1 MVPLGYLVLIVVVAF
16 THPLLPQWRWLLVH
30 LLLLGAVT
38 NAIVVWS
45 NHFAIAVL
53 RAPAPANRR
62 GEAVRLATLNAG
74 IVGVLA
80 GGSGEGGWRWV
91 AVAGSVVVFA
101 AVLAHLIVLAMRLR
115 RTLPA
120 PFVVTVHYYL
130 AAATALLAGIPAGA
144 VMLVSGHSPR
154 VLLFHVHVNVL
165 GWVTLTVL
173 GTVLTLWPTVLRT
186 RMASGAVRA
195 ANIALPMAVTG
206 LVALSIGVLAWWPLL
221 AAAGVALFFAAVVV
235 TAVPAVM
242 AARRRAPQSFAAW
255 SIAAATGWLLVGLVV
270 DVATLLGA
278 RNPESAAAGF
288 GAVLVPLL
296 AGFAAQVLVGALAYL
311 LPVVLGGGPAA
322 VRARITVLERH
333 WAQRV
338 VMGNA
343 ALAVFVLPVGAY
355 VRIATS
361 LLVLAALVQFILAA
375 VRALLI
381 DRRR

>member
-1 MVPLGYLVLIVVVAF
+1 MGYLVLIVVTGLV
-16 THPLLPQWRWLLVH
+16 HPLLPQFRWLLVH

-45 NHFAIAVL
+45 THFATAVL

-62 GEAVRLATLNAG
+62 GEAIRLVTLNVG
-74 IVGVLA
+74 IVAVLA
-80 GGSGEGGWRWV
+80 GGAGEGWRWA
-91 AVAGSVVVFA
+91 AVTGSVVVFT
-101 AVLAHLIVLAMRLR
+101 AVLAHLTVLAARLR

-144 VMLVSGHSPR
+144 LMLVGSHSPR
-154 VLLFHVHVNVL
+154 LLLFHVHVNVL

-173 GTVLTLWPTVLRT
+173 GTLLTLWPTVLRT
-186 RMASGAVRA
+186 RMAGGGVRA
-195 ANIALPMAVTG
+195 AKIALPMAAGG
-206 LVALSIGVLAWWPLL
+206 LVLLSVGVLAWWPLL
-221 AAAGVALFFAAVVV
+221 AAAGLVVFFVAVVV
-235 TAVPAVM
+235 TAVPAAT
-242 AARRRAPQSFAAW
+242 AARRRVPQSFAAW
-255 SIAAATGWLLVGLVV
+255 SIAAAIGWLLVALGV

-278 RNPESAAAGF
+278 RSPEFAAAGF

-296 AGFAAQVLVGALAYL
+296 AGFAAQVLLGALAYL

-333 WAQRV
+333 WPQRV

-343 ALAVFVLPVGAY
+343 ALAVFVLPVGPY
-355 VRIATS
+355 VRITTS
-361 LLVLAALVQFILAA
+361 LLVLAALVQFLVAA
-375 VRALLI
+375 VRVLLI

>member
-1 MVPLGYLVLIVVVAF
+1 MVPLGYLALIVVVGF
-16 THPLLPQWRWLLVH
+16 IHPLLPQWRWLLVH

-45 NHFAIAVL
+45 THFATAVL

-62 GEAVRLATLNAG
+62 GEAARLFTLNAG
-74 IVGVLA
+74 IAGVLV
-80 GGSGEGGWRWV
+80 GGTGEGGWRWV
-91 AVAGSVVVFA
+91 AVAASVVVFA
-101 AVLAHLIVLAMRLR
+101 AVLAHLTMLVARLR

-144 VMLVSGHSPR
+144 LMLVGSRSAR

-173 GTVLTLWPTVLRT
+173 GTLLTLWPTVLRT
-186 RMASGAVRA
+186 RMAGGAVGA
-195 ANIALPMAVTG
+195 AKAALPMATTG
-206 LVALSIGVLAWWPLL
+206 LVLLSVGVLAWWPLI
-221 AAAGVALFFAAVVV
+221 AASGLVLFFAAVVV
-235 TAVPAVM
+235 SAVPAVS
-242 AARRRAPQSFAAW
+242 AARRRVPQSFATW
-255 SIAAATGWLLVGLVV
+255 SIAAAIGWLLVAIGV

-278 RNPESAAAGF
+278 RNPESAAAGL

-296 AGFAAQVLVGALAYL
+296 AGFAAQVLLGALAYL

-338 VMGNA
+338 AMGNA

-355 VRIATS
+355 VRITTS
-361 LLVLAALVQFILAA
+361 LLVLAALVQFLVAA
-375 VRALLI
+375 VRVLLM